1 MVDTVLFDEPP
12 SPPMTEVHIW
22 IGHYAGGGEGM
33 LAASAPLPDGKDRFM
48 PLMNSRRAA
57 AESFEPLAKQIQSAS
72 QHAEGRIV
80 RIELRT
86 FRAVTS

>member
-1 MVDTVLFDEPP
+1 VSDAVVINDTPG

-22 IGHYAGGGEGM
+22 IGHYQDGTEGM
-33 LAASAPLPDGKDRFM
+33 LAADMEVMPGILRHM
-48 PLMNSRRAA
+48 PLMHSRREIADAA
-57 AESFEPLAKQIQSAS
+57 GDLARRIQEAS
-72 QHAEGRIV
+72 PAGHRIV